1 MKEDIWEWFDHRHS
15 KGVHFLLY
23 EYEIAS
29 KLEDEECI

>member
-15 KGVHFLLY
+15 KGVHFLLE
-23 EYEIAS
+23 EYEITT